1 MESLVSTEWLAEE
14 IGNCDLRILDASS
27 HLPTAGRDARAE
39 YEAGHIPCAVF
50 MDLASLVDTESEVPA
65 ALPKPEMFASR
76 MQKLGV
82 GDGSRIV
89 IYDDSDVKTSAR
101 AWFMLT
107 MFGAQNVAILDG
119 GLAKWKAEGRPMAKG
134 GPDTLKERHY
144 TAWEDRAKV
153 RSKAD
158 VLANLSSRLEQ
169 VVDARDAGRFSGET
183 PDFRP
188 GVPSGHIPGS
198 ANLPFSALYN
208 RDGTFKD
215 KKGLRAA
222 FEAAGIDLDRPV
234 CTTCGGGVTAAVLVF
249 ALQLLGKE
257 HDVSLY
263 DGSWSEWAVDPD
275 TPKETGPAFQHG

>member
-27 HLPTAGRDARAE
+27 HLPTANRDARAE
-39 YEAGHIPCAVF
+39 YEAGHIPSAVF
-50 MDLASLVDTESEVPA
+50 MDLASLVDAESPVPS

-76 MQKLGV
+76 MQKLGI
-82 GDGSRIV
+82 GDGSRVV

-101 AWFMLT
+101 AWYMLT

-119 GLAKWKAEGRPMAKG
+119 GLAKWKAEGHPLVKSVEAH
-134 GPDTLKERHY
+134 KERHY

-158 VLANLSSRLEQ
+158 MLANLSSRLEQ
-169 VVDARDAGRFSGET
+169 VVDARDAGRFTGET

-188 GVPSGHIPGS
+188 GVASGHIPGS
-198 ANLPFSALYN
+198 VNLPFYELYN
-208 RDGTFKD
+208 KDGTFKD
-215 KKGLRAA
+215 KKGLQAA
-222 FEAAGIDLDRPV
+222 FEKAGVDLAKPV
-234 CTTCGGGVTAAVLVF
+234 CTTCGGGVTAAVLAF
-249 ALQLLGKE
+249 AMHLLGKDD
-257 HDVSLY
+257 DVSLY

-275 TPKETGPAFQHG
+275 TPKEMGPVA